1 MSNGEV
7 AREVIKGMW
16 GVGRERKNR
25 LEKAGYDYNE
35 VQKLVNQMLG

>member
-16 GVGRERKNR
+16 GVGRERKTDLKKQVMIITRFKNSLIR
-25 LEKAGYDYNE
+25 C
-35 VQKLVNQMLG
+35 